1 MLLVSPWTAN
11 NEQYLGIVILNTT
24 YIISHWDIDGI
35 SSAALIARSTNI
47 TKTRITK
54 IRLSTISALSTNLTH
69 ALSKSFY
76 VQPFTNLIISDLNPP
91 LQDIEYIIT
100 QLSNA
105 IDMGVKV
112 YWIDHHVWKHEVV
125 EALRSI
131 GVKLYL
137 DPTKVSAEIVKMLI
151 GIDDMV
157 SNTLVQLAR
166 DDDLFLN
173 RIPYTKKLRRILR
186 WYDWRVRYRVL
197 KHFINGVIWN
207 TMLEKLHNQI
217 SGEYQKLINKSVDRH
232 FVYTI
237 KGLKIIV
244 VDNIDPRIHP
254 GEVQEEMERRG
265 LTADL
270 YVFIYPT
277 ATSLRSNKIDVAR
290 IAMSLGGGGHPR
302 AAGIPEAFD
311 VTTILNHIS
320 RLI

>member
-1 MLLVSPWTAN
+1 MNTT
-11 NEQYLGIVILNTT
+11 YNTT

-35 SSAALIARSTNI
+35 ASAALIARSTNI

-54 IRLSTISALSTNLTH
+54 IRLSTISALTTNLNH

-76 VQPFTNLIISDLNPP
+76 IQPFTNLIISDLNPSP
-91 LQDIEYIIT
+91 QDMEAIVSL
-100 QLSNA
+100 LSNA
-105 IDMGVKV
+105 LDMGIKV
-112 YWIDHHVWKHEVV
+112 YWIDHHVWKKEIID
-125 EALRSI
+125 ALKSI

-137 DPTKVSAEIVKMLI
+137 DPSKVSAELVKTLI
-151 GIDDMV
+151 GIDDMT

-173 RIPYTKKLRRILR
+173 RISYTKKLRRILR
-186 WYDWRVRYRVL
+186 WYDWKIRYKVL
-197 KHFINGVIWN
+197 KYFINGIIWN
-207 TMLEKLHNQI
+207 NMLERLYNQI
-217 SGEYQKLINKSVDRH
+217 SEEYQALIKKSVDKH
-232 FVYTI
+232 LVYTV

-244 VDNIDPRIHP
+244 VNDIDPRVHP
-254 GEVQEEMERRG
+254 GEVQEEIEKRG

-277 ATSLRSNKIDVAR
+277 ATSLRSNRIDVAR

-302 AAGIPEAFD
+302 AAGIPEALD
-311 VTTILNHIS
+311 ITTILNHIS